1 MINQQ
6 PRSYMIEHAVRE
18 WWNNKISEQRC
29 YNNRELGCRIKSGF
43 ACSNIREQPAVDS
56 PSCIQYVE
64 TWLNNCY
71 FTNAVLMKV
80 MIMSTVF
87 LQGFFYSLWYFYAR
101 TLYNVWYVHRIVV
114 ECTSRYILFRMVNCH
129 LYARYV
135 KYWLAVLWIEIM
147 NSLAWFQ
154 ANVNCF
160 SLKESDICFWK
171 KRRHNILRGSCILLL
186 KNNMNAYFITS
197 RCPTFLRI

>member
-1 MINQQ
+1 MLSGTKNLVVVSNRVLHVLTYVNNPCRFAKLYTICWN
-6 PRSYMIEHAVRE
+6 MIEQLLFYQCCTHESHDHV
-18 WWNNKISEQRC
+18 NS
-29 YNNRELGCRIKSGF
+29 
-43 ACSNIREQPAVDS
+43 
-56 PSCIQYVE
+56 
-64 TWLNNCY
+64 
-71 FTNAVLMKV
+71 VL
-80 MIMSTVF
+80 TR
-87 LQGFFYSLWYFYAR
+87 FFYSLWYFYAR
-101 TLYNVWYVHRIVV
+101 TLYNVWYVHWIVV
-114 ECTSRYILFRMVNCH
+114 ECTSRYILFSMVNCH

-147 NSLAWFQ
+147 NSPAWFQ